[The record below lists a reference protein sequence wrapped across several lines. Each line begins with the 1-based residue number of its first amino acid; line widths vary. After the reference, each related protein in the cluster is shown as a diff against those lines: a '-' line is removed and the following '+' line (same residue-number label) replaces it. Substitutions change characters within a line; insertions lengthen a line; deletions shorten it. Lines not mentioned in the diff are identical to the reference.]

1 MDHDASGR
9 QVSEHDPAKKPAVE
23 PNNDP
28 NGDPNIGFFEQLGQF
43 FRRNMYL
50 FLIVGF
56 ALLLLQDV
64 FGTHGVLAM
73 RQSQKEAQGIQKDIS
88 RLDEENQRLQ
98 NRVKA
103 LKTDPAAIERI
114 AREEMKLSRQGEVVF
129 QTQPKASREFQ
140 NSSPRP
146 DDPTKKP

>member
-1 MDHDASGR
+1 VDHDASGR

-23 PNNDP
+23 PHN
-28 NGDPNIGFFEQLGQF
+28 DPNIGFFEQLGQF

-129 QTQPKASREFQ
+129 QTQPKPSREFQ

-146 DDPTKKP
+146 DDSTKKP

>member
-1 MDHDASGR
+1 VDHDASGR
-9 QVSEHDPAKKPAVE
+9 PVSEHDLTKKQASE
-23 PNNDP
+23 PNS
-28 NGDPNIGFFEQLGQF
+28 DPNIGFFEQLGQF

-98 NRVKA
+98 NRVKS

-114 AREEMKLSRQGEVVF
+114 AREEMKLSRQGEVIF
-129 QTQPKASREFQ
+129 QTQPRPANELQNPASRPD
-140 NSSPRP
+140 SSA
-146 DDPTKKP
+146 KKP

>member
-1 MDHDASGR
+1 VDHDASGR
-9 QVSEHDPAKKPAVE
+9 QVNEHDSPQKQAGE
-23 PNNDP
+23 PNSDP
-28 NGDPNIGFFEQLGQF
+28 NMGFFEQLGQF

-98 NRVKA
+98 NRVKS

-114 AREEMKLSRQGEVVF
+114 AREEMKLSRQGEF
-129 QTQPKASREFQ
+129 IFRTQPRPANELQNPASRPD
-140 NSSPRP
+140 SSA
-146 DDPTKKP
+146 KKP

>member
-1 MDHDASGR
+1 MDYDASGR
-9 QVSEHDPAKKPAVE
+9 QVSEHDPVKKPAVE
-23 PNNDP
+23 PHNDP

-73 RQSQKEAQGIQKDIS
+73 RESQKEAQGIRKDMS

-103 LKTDPAAIERI
+103 LKTDPSAIERI

-129 QTQPKASREFQ
+129 QTQPKPRGEFQ
-140 NSSPRP
+140 NSSSRP
-146 DDPTKKP
+146 DDSTKKP

>member
-1 MDHDASGR
+1 MDYNASGR
-9 QVSEHDPAKKPAVE
+9 PVRERDTAKTPPSEPS
-23 PNNDP
+23 
-28 NGDPNIGFFEQLGQF
+28 ISFFEQLGQF

-73 RQSQKEAQGIQKDIS
+73 RRSQKEAQEIRKDIS

-98 NRVKA
+98 DRVKS
-103 LKTDPAAIERI
+103 LKTDPAAIEKI
-114 AREEMKLSRQGEVVF
+114 AREEMKLSRQGEFIF
-129 QTQPKASREFQ
+129 QTHPKPPSDDLHNR
-140 NSSPRP
+140 SPYAGIP
-146 DDPTKKP
+146 PKP

>member
-1 MDHDASGR
+1 MDYDASGR
-9 QVSEHDPAKKPAVE
+9 QVSEHDPAKEQAGE
-23 PNNDP
+23 PSL
-28 NGDPNIGFFEQLGQF
+28 GFFEQLGQF

-73 RQSQKEAQGIQKDIS
+73 RQSQKEAQGIRKDIS

-114 AREEMKLSRQGEVVF
+114 AREEMKLSRQGEVIF
-129 QTQPKASREFQ
+129 QTQPKPSREFQ
-140 NSSPRP
+140 NSSPHP
-146 DDPTKKP
+146 DNSTKKP

>member
-1 MDHDASGR
+1 MDYDASGR
-9 QVSEHDPAKKPAVE
+9 QVSEHDSAKKQARE
-23 PNNDP
+23 PNS
-28 NGDPNIGFFEQLGQF
+28 DPNIGFFEQLGQF

-73 RQSQKEAQGIQKDIS
+73 RQSQKEAQGIRKDIS

-103 LKTDPAAIERI
+103 LKTDPSAIERI
-114 AREEMKLSRQGEVVF
+114 AREEMKLSRQGEVIF
-129 QTQPKASREFQ
+129 QTQPKPSREFQ

-146 DDPTKKP
+146 DDSTKKP

>member
-1 MDHDASGR
+1 VDYDASGR
-9 QVSEHDPAKKPAVE
+9 QVSKREPIKKQANE
-23 PNNDP
+23 PSL
-28 NGDPNIGFFEQLGQF
+28 GFFEQLGQF
-43 FRRNMYL
+43 FQRNMYL

-73 RQSQKEAQGIQKDIS
+73 RQSQKEAQGIRKDIS

-114 AREEMKLSRQGEVVF
+114 AREEMKLSRQGEFIF
-129 QTQPKASREFQ
+129 QTQPRPGTESQTPASHPD
-140 NSSPRP
+140 SSA
-146 DDPTKKP
+146 KKP

>member
-1 MDHDASGR
+1 VDHDASGR
-9 QVSEHDPAKKPAVE
+9 QLNERDPAKKQAAE
-23 PNNDP
+23 PSS
-28 NGDPNIGFFEQLGQF
+28 DPNIGFFEQLGQF

-114 AREEMKLSRQGEVVF
+114 AR
-129 QTQPKASREFQ
+129 
-140 NSSPRP
+140 
-146 DDPTKKP
+146 

>member
-9 QVSEHDPAKKPAVE
+9 QVSEHDPAEKQAGE
-23 PNNDP
+23 PNSA
-28 NGDPNIGFFEQLGQF
+28 PNIGFFEQLGQF

-103 LKTDPAAIERI
+103 LKTDPSAIERI
-114 AREEMKLSRQGEVVF
+114 AREEMKLSRQGEYIF
-129 QTQPKASREFQ
+129 QTHPKPGTESQNPASGAA
-140 NSSPRP
+140 SSA
-146 DDPTKKP
+146 KKP

>member
-1 MDHDASGR
+1 MDYDASGR
-9 QVSEHDPAKKPAVE
+9 QVNEHDSAKKQAGE
-23 PNNDP
+23 PNS
-28 NGDPNIGFFEQLGQF
+28 DPNIGFFEQLGQF

-73 RQSQKEAQGIQKDIS
+73 RQSQKEAQGIRKDIS

-98 NRVKA
+98 NSVKA
-103 LKTDPAAIERI
+103 LKTDPSAIERI
-114 AREEMKLSRQGEVVF
+114 AREEMKLSRQGEYIF
-129 QTQPKASREFQ
+129 QTHPKPANELQ
-140 NSSPRP
+140 TPSPHS
-146 DDPTKKP
+146 DDSTKKP

>member
-1 MDHDASGR
+1 VDHDASGR
-9 QVSEHDPAKKPAVE
+9 QVSELDRAKKPAVE
-23 PNNDP
+23 P

-56 ALLLLQDV
+56 AMLLLQDV

-114 AREEMKLSRQGEVVF
+114 AREEMKLSRQGEVIF
-129 QTQPKASREFQ
+129 QTQPKPSREFQ

-146 DDPTKKP
+146 DDSTKKP

>member
-1 MDHDASGR
+1 MDYDASGR
-9 QVSEHDPAKKPAVE
+9 QVSEQDPAKKQAGE
-23 PNNDP
+23 PNS
-28 NGDPNIGFFEQLGQF
+28 DPNISFFEQLGQF

-73 RQSQKEAQGIQKDIS
+73 RQSQKEAEGIRKDIS
-88 RLDEENQRLQ
+88 RLDEENQKLQ

-114 AREEMKLSRQGEVVF
+114 AREEMKLSRQGEVIF
-129 QTQPKASREFQ
+129 QTQPKPTREFQ
-140 NSSPRP
+140 NSSPHP
-146 DDPTKKP
+146 DNSTTKP

>member
-1 MDHDASGR
+1 VDYDASGR
-9 QVSEHDPAKKPAVE
+9 QVSEHDPAKKQARE
-23 PNNDP
+23 PNS
-28 NGDPNIGFFEQLGQF
+28 DPNIGFFEQLGQF

-73 RQSQKEAQGIQKDIS
+73 RQSQKEAQGIRKDIS

-103 LKTDPAAIERI
+103 LKTDPSAIERI

-129 QTQPKASREFQ
+129 QTQPKPSREFQ

-146 DDPTKKP
+146 DDSTKKH

>member
-9 QVSEHDPAKKPAVE
+9 QVSEHVPAKKQAGE
-23 PNNDP
+23 PHNDP
-28 NGDPNIGFFEQLGQF
+28 NGGPNIGFFEQLGQF

-73 RQSQKEAQGIQKDIS
+73 RQSQKEAQGIRKDIS

-129 QTQPKASREFQ
+129 QTQPKPSREFQ

-146 DDPTKKP
+146 DDTTKKP

>member
-1 MDHDASGR
+1 VDHDAGGR
-9 QVSEHDPAKKPAVE
+9 QVNEHDRAKKQASE
-23 PNNDP
+23 PSL
-28 NGDPNIGFFEQLGQF
+28 GFFEQLGQF
-43 FRRNMYL
+43 FQRNMYL

-73 RQSQKEAQGIQKDIS
+73 RQSQKEAQGIRKDIS

-114 AREEMKLSRQGEVVF
+114 AREEMKLSRQGEFIF
-129 QTQPKASREFQ
+129 QTQPRPGAESQ
-140 NSSPRP
+140 NPSPHSDKLSP
-146 DDPTKKP
+146 HQP

>member
-1 MDHDASGR
+1 VDYDASGR
-9 QVSEHDPAKKPAVE
+9 QVSEQDPAKKQAGE
-23 PNNDP
+23 PNS
-28 NGDPNIGFFEQLGQF
+28 DPNISFFEQLGQF

-73 RQSQKEAQGIQKDIS
+73 RQSQKEAEGIRKDIS
-88 RLDEENQRLQ
+88 RLDEENQKLQ

-114 AREEMKLSRQGEVVF
+114 AREEMKLSRQGEVIF
-129 QTQPKASREFQ
+129 QTQPKPTREFQ
-140 NSSPRP
+140 NSSPHP
-146 DDPTKKP
+146 DNSTTKP

>member
-9 QVSEHDPAKKPAVE
+9 QVNEQDPAKKQAGE
-23 PNNDP
+23 PHNDP

-64 FGTHGVLAM
+64 LGTHGVLAM

-114 AREEMKLSRQGEVVF
+114 AREEMKLSRQGEVIF
-129 QTQPKASREFQ
+129 QTQPKPSREFQ
-140 NSSPRP
+140 NSSPHP
-146 DDPTKKP
+146 DDSTKKP